1 MVQKNHSSDQNEN
14 LTGHGPVTKPAR
26 KKPREE
32 KLEERPGV
40 NDESGECPSTSV
52 GEKLVTKVIAD
63 ENECSEQEQTGI
75 SAVIDLGDV
84 EFGSEVSEEQK
95 EKIDVKREASTSHS
109 PAYMNLKIQEENFI
123 VKMSFTCNKEDDFLV
138 TCHLCDKQITTTA
151 KRGLIRIEDHSKTWN
166 HIEKVND
173 SAKETSFRVIED
185 VEENH
190 PCIFV
195 LNGTTITCKECGSTI
210 SANARSRGDPVSRC
224 STHVNSASHI
234 AKAKKNEASK
244 MKSLNHYFNV
254 KPGQSDTKDVR
265 QKLSRI
271 CRYGALPFAKGACW
285 VLSPGCNSIV
295 LPPIFEQ

>member
-14 LTGHGPVTKPAR
+14 LTGHGPVTEPAR
-26 KKPREE
+26 KKPPHQE

-40 NDESGECPSTSV
+40 NDESGEDPSTSV

-63 ENECSEQEQTGI
+63 ENECSEQEQAGI

-109 PAYMNLKIQEENFI
+109 PAYMNLKKRLEEIQEENFI
-123 VKMSFTCNKEDDFLV
+123 VKMSFTCNTEEDDFLV

-151 KRGLIRIEDHSKTWN
+151 KHGLIRIEDHLKTWN

-173 SAKETSFRVIED
+173 SAKEISFRVFED

-190 PCIFV
+190 LGIFV

-210 SANARSRGDPVSRC
+210 SANA
-224 STHVNSASHI
+224 
-234 AKAKKNEASK
+234 
-244 MKSLNHYFNV
+244 
-254 KPGQSDTKDVR
+254 
-265 QKLSRI
+265 
-271 CRYGALPFAKGACW
+271 
-285 VLSPGCNSIV
+285 
-295 LPPIFEQ
+295 